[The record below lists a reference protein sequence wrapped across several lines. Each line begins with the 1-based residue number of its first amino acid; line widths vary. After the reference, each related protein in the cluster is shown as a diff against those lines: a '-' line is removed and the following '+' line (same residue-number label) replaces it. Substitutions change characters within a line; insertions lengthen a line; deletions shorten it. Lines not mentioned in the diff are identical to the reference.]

1 MPSINIIERLVG
13 ANSPA
18 QGVNAIPSIV
28 PTGTSAFVVTNQ
40 AATAAVLSVGGAQ
53 YASGAST
60 APSFGVNFDGFAFK
74 LRICGKATTGGATNL
89 TVAIQL
95 GSTTTV
101 TSGNTVATTGA
112 LALPSSGSATFQ
124 LECVCLWDSVGQKV
138 QGAILPSSWVHAT
151 AVSTAVLT
159 NANAVAAATQS
170 LLQFVPVL
178 TFSATTGVTLTISE
192 FVAETY

>member
-1 MPSINIIERLVG
+1 MPSQNIIARLVG
-13 ANSPA
+13 ANTPA

-28 PTGTSAFVVTNQ
+28 PTVTSAFVATNQ
-40 AATAAVLSVGGAQ
+40 LGNAAVLTVAQ
-53 YASGAST
+53 GSLLSGAAA
-60 APSFGVNFDGFAFK
+60 APSFGVNFDGFPFK

-101 TSGNTVATTGA
+101 TSGNSVATTGA
-112 LALPSSGSATFQ
+112 LALPSTGSATFQ

-159 NANAVAAATQS
+159 NANAVAAATQN

-192 FVAETY
+192 FSAETY